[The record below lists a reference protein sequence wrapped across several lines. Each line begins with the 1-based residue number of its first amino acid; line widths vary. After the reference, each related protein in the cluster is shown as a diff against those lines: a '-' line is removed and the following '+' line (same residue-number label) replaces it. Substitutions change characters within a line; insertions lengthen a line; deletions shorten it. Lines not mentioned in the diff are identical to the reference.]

1 MFRKLSLVCVAVL
14 VAQLANAQHK
24 GTLTQESTL
33 SLPYETCTSS
43 GCQEQKGGVTMDSN
57 WRWTHK
63 VGEPTNCYTG
73 NEWDQELCA
82 DAASCTEN
90 CALDGIDDATW
101 SGTYGVNIEGS
112 DMTLSFVTQGPY
124 SRNVGSRTYL
134 LDESGQSYVKFML
147 LNQEFSFDVD
157 VSNLPCGLN
166 GALYL
171 VEMDADGGMGAFS
184 TNECGAQYGTG
195 YCDAQCPHDMKWING
210 EANCEEWNP
219 SDSDVNAGTG
229 HYGTCCAEMDLWEAN
244 SMAQSFTTHPCE
256 IEGQY
261 RCEGTECGDN
271 ASDERY
277 DGVCDKDGCDW
288 AAFRLGDET
297 FYGPG
302 LTIDTNQ
309 RITVVTQFL
318 TTDGTANGDLKSVRR
333 KWIQNGKV
341 IENTHVMWDGI
352 DIEPFDEI
360 NDDFCKATKEVYGD
374 KNHHDEVG
382 GLKKMGAQMKNG
394 MVLAMSLWD
403 DHEANMLWLDS
414 DYPVGCDPSTPT
426 DHGCH
431 RGPCPVD
438 SGVPDEVEEQ
448 YPDASVTYGNL
459 RVGDIDTTYLDRLY

>member
-1 MFRKLSLVCVAVL
+1 
-14 VAQLANAQHK
+14 
-24 GTLTQESTL
+24 
-33 SLPYETCTSS
+33 
-43 GCQEQKGGVTMDSN
+43 
-57 WRWTHK
+57 
-63 VGEPTNCYTG
+63 
-73 NEWDQELCA
+73 
-82 DAASCTEN
+82 
-90 CALDGIDDATW
+90 
-101 SGTYGVNIEGS
+101 
-112 DMTLSFVTQGPY
+112 
-124 SRNVGSRTYL
+124 

-147 LNQEFSFDVD
+147 LNQEFTFDVD

-171 VEMDADGGMGAFS
+171 VEMDADGGMS
-184 TNECGAQYGTG
+184 YPTNECGAQYGTG

-210 EANCEEWNP
+210 EANCEDWNP

-288 AAFRLGDET
+288 AAFRLGDEE

-302 LTIDTNQ
+302 KTIDTNS
-309 RITVVTQFL
+309 RITVVTQWI
-318 TTDGTANGDLKSVRR
+318 TDDGTANGNLKAVRR

-341 IENTHVMWDGI
+341 IDNTHIMWDGI
-352 DIEPFDEI
+352 EIEPYDEI

-382 GLKKMGAQMKNG
+382 GLKKMGDQMKNG

-438 SGVPDEVEEQ
+438 SGVPDEVEQ
-448 YPDASVTYGNL
+448 NYPDASVMYGNL
-459 RVGDIDTTYLDRLY
+459 RVGDLDTTYLDKLY

>member
-1 MFRKLSLVCVAVL
+1 MGAAVGIDHLFFFPPIPRKIGKMFRKISLVCVAVL
-14 VAQLANAQHK
+14 VAQIYAQHK
-24 GTLTQESTL
+24 GTLTEERTL
-33 SLPYETCTSS
+33 DLPYSTCTSS
-43 GCQEQKGGVTMDSN
+43 GCTEQKGGVTMDGN

-101 SGTYGVNIEGS
+101 EGTYGVTIDGG
-112 DMTLSFVTQGPY
+112 DMTLKFVTQGPY

-134 LDESGQSYVKFML
+134 LDESGQKYVKFML

-171 VEMDADGGMGAFS
+171 VEMDADGGMSFS

-219 SDSDVNAGTG
+219 SDNDVNAGTG

-277 DGVCDKDGCDW
+277 DGVCDKDV
-288 AAFRLGDET
+288 AI
-297 FYGPG
+297 G
-302 LTIDTNQ
+302 LHSVSEMKNSMDLEKLLIP
-309 RITVVTQFL
+309 TQESPL
-318 TTDGTANGDLKSVRR
+318 S
-333 KWIQNGKV
+333 QNGSKTEKLSKTLTSCGMESKSNLTMKSMTISARPPRKSMV
-341 IENTHVMWDGI
+341 
-352 DIEPFDEI
+352 
-360 NDDFCKATKEVYGD
+360 TKTIT
-374 KNHHDEVG
+374 
-382 GLKKMGAQMKNG
+382 MK
-394 MVLAMSLWD
+394 L
-403 DHEANMLWLDS
+403 EDS
-414 DYPVGCDPSTPT
+414 RRWETK
-426 DHGCH
+426 
-431 RGPCPVD
+431 
-438 SGVPDEVEEQ
+438 
-448 YPDASVTYGNL
+448 
-459 RVGDIDTTYLDRLY
+459 